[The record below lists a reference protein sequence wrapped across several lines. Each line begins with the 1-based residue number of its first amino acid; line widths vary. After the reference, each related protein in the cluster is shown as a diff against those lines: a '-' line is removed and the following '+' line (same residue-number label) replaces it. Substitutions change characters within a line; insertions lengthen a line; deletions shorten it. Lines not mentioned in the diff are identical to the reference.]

1 MSHSETDYVVE
12 LIREV
17 TEKKALIMFEH
28 DMEVV
33 FGLVDRISVLVYG
46 EIIETGQPEDVRAN
60 PKV

>member
-1 MSHSETDYVVE
+1 MSHSQTDYLVE

-17 TEKKALIMFEH
+17 TEKKTGIMFEH

-46 EIIETGQPEDVRAN
+46 EI
-60 PKV
+60 